1 MTATNNN
8 TIVSFLYAECHY
20 QGKSQDVAYA
30 AGVINDIGILNPVPI
45 ATVLNA
51 GYCLFLMR

>member
-1 MTATNNN
+1 MTAINNN

-20 QGKSQDVAYA
+20 QGKSQDVVYA

-45 ATVLNA
+45 ATVLNT
-51 GYCLFLMR
+51 GTCKM